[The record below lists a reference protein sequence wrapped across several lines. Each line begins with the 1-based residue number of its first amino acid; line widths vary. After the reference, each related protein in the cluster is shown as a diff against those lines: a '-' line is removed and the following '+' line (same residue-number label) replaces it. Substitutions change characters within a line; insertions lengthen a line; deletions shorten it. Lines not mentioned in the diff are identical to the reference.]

1 MLVENRD
8 FFHTALAFDAPV
20 WDFRRSVIIYAV
32 MWIKK
37 CGEKT
42 LMICFAVSTEYRR
55 VRDQH
60 TDRHLATT

>member
-20 WDFRRSVIIYAV
+20 RDFRRSIIISAV

-37 CGEKT
+37 CGEKK
-42 LMICFAVSTEYRR
+42 L
-55 VRDQH
+55 
-60 TDRHLATT
+60 L